1 MESRAGPGPGRRCL
15 WFRALQGDI
24 RMGSRSGMS
33 EVCFGDSEEARQDE
47 KRVEGLSGGPAS
59 NWRLHPHLA
68 GRKSPRT
75 LLSGHLPSHLLF
87 PATQQSL
94 GKLPWEVTAKSMTG
108 LLRTQPR
115 CSRAKTRSGICHRS
129 PHAPARL
136 RSRSCNS
143 LLRRLGNGV
152 RDWAGKRSSPL
163 RGHLSSLYLT
173 DCHVVTKPN

>member
-1 MESRAGPGPGRRCL
+1 MESQAGPGPGKRRL

-24 RMGSRSGMS
+24 RMGSRSGTS

-47 KRVEGLSGGPAS
+47 KKVEGLSGGPAS

-68 GRKSPRT
+68 GRQGPWT
-75 LLSGHLPSHLLF
+75 LLSGHLPSLFLF
-87 PATQQSL
+87 PAAQQSL

-108 LLRTQPR
+108 LLPTQPR
-115 CSRAKTRSGICHRS
+115 CSRAKTRSGICPCS
-129 PHAPARL
+129 PHAPARP

-152 RDWAGKRSSPL
+152 RDWAGKRGSPL
-163 RGHLSSLYLT
+163 RGHLSSRYLM
-173 DCHVVTKPN
+173 DSHVLTKPI